1 MQASN
6 NNSSSAAANANPQ
19 RKKLIAIAALIVL
32 AAAVPAVRHVFM
44 DDAKAAAK
52 PDAKAV
58 PVQIATVKQ
67 EALPITITGIG
78 NVLAAQSVTLHSRID
93 GQLDSVHFKEG
104 QDVRAGQLLVQLDDR
119 VLAAQVQQAEAQ
131 RARDEAQLA
140 NAEADLTRY
149 TGLVKDEAAT
159 QQQLD
164 TQRALVRQ
172 LQATVRNDA
181 AALNAARVQLS
192 FTRINAP
199 IDGRVGARLVD
210 VGNIVH
216 AADPGGLLVIN
227 QIDPIMVQFSLPE
240 ASFQAINAAVNA
252 ASNVAVAKDK
262 KAAGK
267 KIAVQAID
275 RETHQALADGDLVLL
290 NNQIDTTTGTVLLKA
305 QFKNPQHKL
314 WPGQQVD
321 AKLVLRV
328 QDDALTAPS
337 AAVQRSQQGLFVY
350 VVEADGVVRAQPV
363 KMNEVDANRVQITEG
378 LKAGERVVTDGQYRL
393 MPGARVVQ
401 VSDKPAKA
409 ATAKAPMASSSAS
422 AATATSAAASGAAQ

>member
-1 MQASN
+1 MQAS

-19 RKKLIAIAALIVL
+19 RKKLIAIAALVVL

-52 PDAKAV
+52 PDSKAV
-58 PVQIATVKQ
+58 PVQIASVKQ

-78 NVLAAQSVTLHSRID
+78 NVLAAQSVTVHSRID

-149 TGLVKDEAAT
+149 TGLVKDDAAT

-172 LQATVRNDA
+172 LQAAVRNDA

-192 FTRINAP
+192 FTRISAP
-199 IDGRVGARLVD
+199 IDGRIGARLVD

-240 ASFQAINAAVNA
+240 ASFQQINAAVN
-252 ASNVAVAKDK
+252 V
-262 KAAGK
+262 AGK
-267 KIAVQAID
+267 GKKVAVQAID
-275 RETHQALADGDLVLL
+275 RETHQPLADGELVLL
-290 NNQIDTTTGTVLLKA
+290 NNQIDTTTGTVLLKG

-363 KMNEVDANRVQITEG
+363 KMNEVDADRVQITQG

-401 VSDKPAKA
+401 VSDKAAKA
-409 ATAKAPMASSSAS
+409 ATSKAP
-422 AATATSAAASGAAQ
+422 AASGAAQ